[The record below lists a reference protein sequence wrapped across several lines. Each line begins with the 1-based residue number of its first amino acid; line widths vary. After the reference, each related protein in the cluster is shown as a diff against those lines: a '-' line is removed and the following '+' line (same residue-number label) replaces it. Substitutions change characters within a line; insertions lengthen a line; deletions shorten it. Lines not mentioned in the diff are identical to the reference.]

1 MDGDTMEGF
10 LAHPEQ
16 LSDASKTV
24 DRCSDDLTQ
33 APHRHLDAAAGRGVR
48 PAARNYAELDSRHA
62 KEIGGV
68 TNV

>member
-33 APHRHLDAAAGRGVR
+33 ARTDISMLPPAEAFGLLPGTTPSSTPVMPRRSAA
-48 PAARNYAELDSRHA
+48 
-62 KEIGGV
+62 
-68 TNV
+68 